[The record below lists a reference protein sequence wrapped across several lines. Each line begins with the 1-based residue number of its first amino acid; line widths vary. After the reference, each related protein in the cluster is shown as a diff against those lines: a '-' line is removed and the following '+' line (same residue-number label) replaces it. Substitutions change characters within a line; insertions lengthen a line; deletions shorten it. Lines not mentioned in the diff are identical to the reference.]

1 MLIIVLNIYY
11 HRSESIRSI
20 YIKKK
25 FKGNQMSKKYTKF
38 LPSVDNSNL
47 ENFPFFWVTQVHSQY
62 VLNVDHVLKKYGV
75 DNSRRRILLAL
86 NAKPDAS
93 VSDLS
98 EMIVS
103 KMSTTTKI
111 VYRLKEEGL
120 VDTYSCE
127 NDARIT
133 RVVLTPAGKDMTI
146 KINDLMTVVLEQSFD
161 GLTPLQ
167 IEKMMESLKHIFKN
181 LSH

>member
-1 MLIIVLNIYY
+1 
-11 HRSESIRSI
+11 
-20 YIKKK
+20 
-25 FKGNQMSKKYTKF
+25 MSKKYTKF
-38 LPSVDNSNL
+38 LPSSDHFNL

-75 DNSRRRILLAL
+75 DNSRRRLLLAL
-86 NAKPDAS
+86 STKPHAS

-98 EMIVS
+98 DMIVS

-111 VYRLKEEGL
+111 VYRLKEEGF

-133 RVVLTPAGKDMTI
+133 RVVLTKNGEDMTH
-146 KINDLMTVVLEQSFD
+146 KINDLMTVVLEQSFE

>member
-1 MLIIVLNIYY
+1 MP
-11 HRSESIRSI
+11 
-20 YIKKK
+20 
-25 FKGNQMSKKYTKF
+25 KKYSKF
-38 LPSVDNSNL
+38 LPSTDHFNL
-47 ENFPFFWVTQVHSQY
+47 EEFPYYWVTQVHAQY
-62 VLNVDHVLKKYGV
+62 VLNVDHALKKYGL

-86 NAKPDAS
+86 NAKPHAS

-111 VYRLKEEGL
+111 VYRLKDEGL

-127 NDARIT
+127 DDARIT
-133 RVVLTPAGKDMTI
+133 RVVLTAKGQEMTH
-146 KINDLMTVVLEQSFD
+146 KINDLTNIVLEQSFD

-167 IEKMMESLKHIFKN
+167 IEKMIESLRVIFKN
-181 LSH
+181 LAR